1 MTTMIPAAKKR
12 KPSEK
17 QKAKGLGF
25 TICEGVFSQCIEQ
38 VKSSLDVFYKQQSQM
53 EPHKVMLGIY
63 GVARSEAVT
72 VVEFL
77 ADVQKSI
84 MNPKHR
90 LSTDITRTYLKVL
103 EDINLVDKEDI
114 EDPEFARF
122 GAATVDFLTTLHI
135 VLRDQTTYHLRNKT
149 YKKYIE
155 HYIDYA
161 PADVQEKV

>member
-1 MTTMIPAAKKR
+1 
-12 KPSEK
+12 
-17 QKAKGLGF
+17 
-25 TICEGVFSQCIEQ
+25 
-38 VKSSLDVFYKQQSQM
+38 
-53 EPHKVMLGIY
+53 MLGIY

-77 ADVQKSI
+77 SDVQKSI

-90 LSTDITRTYLKVL
+90 LSIDITRTYLKVL
-103 EDINLVDKEDI
+103 EDINLVDKNDI
-114 EDPEFARF
+114 DDPEFARF
-122 GAATVDFLTTLHI
+122 GSATVDFLTTLHV
-135 VLRDQTTYHLRNKT
+135 VLRDQTTHHLRNKT